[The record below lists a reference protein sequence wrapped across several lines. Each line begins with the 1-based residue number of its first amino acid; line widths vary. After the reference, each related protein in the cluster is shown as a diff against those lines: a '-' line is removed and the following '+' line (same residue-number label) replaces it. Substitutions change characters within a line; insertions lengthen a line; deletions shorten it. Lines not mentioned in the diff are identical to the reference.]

1 MAVADVI
8 ALGLV
13 GSNKTQFI
21 ITRGLA
27 TPQNVVPIIA
37 RSNELIG
44 DIATE
49 DRFRKGLALTGY
61 TFVLVN
67 KATGAA
73 ITSGSVT
80 TKITK
85 DGGTQGTTSNSAAH
99 EGNGQWSINLTA
111 TEMDAD
117 IVGLAITHTDA
128 LTLFKT
134 IKTRL

>member
-1 MAVADVI
+1 MAVKDLIVPAF
-8 ALGLV
+8 V
-13 GSNKTQFI
+13 GTNTVKYI
-21 ITRGLA
+21 VTRGMA
-27 TPQNVVPIIA
+27 TTQSVVPIIA
-37 RSNELIG
+37 QSNTLIG

-49 DRFRKGLALTGY
+49 DRYRKGLALTGL

-67 KATGAA
+67 KSTGAA

-111 TEMDAD
+111 AEMDAD
-117 IVGLAITHTDA
+117 IVGLAMTHTNA
-128 LTLFKT
+128 LTLYVTLKT
-134 IKTRL
+134 SL

>member
-13 GSNKTQFI
+13 GSEKTRFI
-21 ITRGLA
+21 ITRGLKTA
-27 TPQNVVPIIA
+27 QNVVPVIA

-67 KATGAA
+67 KTTGAA

-85 DGGTQGTTSNSAAH
+85 DGGTQGTTSNSAVH
-99 EGNGQWSINLTA
+99 EGNGQWSLTLTA

-117 IVGLAITHTDA
+117 IVGLAMTHTDA

>member
-13 GSNKTQFI
+13 GSEKTRFI
-21 ITRGLA
+21 ITRGLKTA
-27 TPQNVVPIIA
+27 QNVVPIIA

-67 KATGAA
+67 KTTGAA

-80 TKITK
+80 TKLTK

>member
-67 KATGAA
+67 KTTGAA

-128 LTLFKT
+128 LPLFKT
-134 IKTRL
+134 LKTRL

>member
-13 GSNKTQFI
+13 GSEKTRFI
-21 ITRGLA
+21 ITRGLKTA
-27 TPQNVVPIIA
+27 QNVVPVIA

>member
-67 KATGAA
+67 KTTGAA

-128 LTLFKT
+128 LTLYKT
-134 IKTRL
+134 LKTTV

>member
-13 GSNKTQFI
+13 GSEKTRFI
-21 ITRGLA
+21 ITRGLQTA
-27 TPQNVVPIIA
+27 QNVVPIIA

>member
-13 GSNKTQFI
+13 GSEKTRFI
-21 ITRGLA
+21 ITRGLKTA
-27 TPQNVVPIIA
+27 QNVVPIIA

-85 DGGTQGTTSNSAAH
+85 DGGTQGTTTNSAVH
-99 EGNGQWSINLTA
+99 EGNGQWSLAITSQ
-111 TEMDAD
+111 EMDAD
-117 IVGLAITHTDA
+117 IVGLAMTHTDA

-134 IKTRL
+134 IKTRP

>member
-13 GSNKTQFI
+13 GSEKTRFI
-21 ITRGLA
+21 ITRGLKTA
-27 TPQNVVPIIA
+27 QNVVPVIA

-67 KATGAA
+67 KTTGAA

-85 DGGTQGTTSNSAAH
+85 DGGTQGTTTNSAVH
-99 EGNGQWSINLTA
+99 EGNGQWSLTLTA

-117 IVGLAITHTDA
+117 IVGLAMTHTDA

>member
-13 GSNKTQFI
+13 GSEKTRFI
-21 ITRGLA
+21 ITRGLQTA
-27 TPQNVVPIIA
+27 QNVVPVIA

-67 KATGAA
+67 KTTGAA

-85 DGGTQGTTSNSAAH
+85 DGGTQGTTSNSAVH
-99 EGNGQWSINLTA
+99 EGNGQWSLTLTA

-117 IVGLAITHTDA
+117 IVGLAMTHTDA

>member
-1 MAVADVI
+1 MAIKHLVAPGFTGGIKYAV
-8 ALGLV
+8 
-13 GSNKTQFI
+13 
-21 ITRGLA
+21 TRGLA
-27 TPQNVVPIIA
+27 VAQNVTPIIA
-37 RSNELIG
+37 QSNILIG
-44 DIATE
+44 DVATE
-49 DRFRKGLALTGY
+49 DTYRKGLALTGL

-67 KATGAA
+67 KTTGAA

-128 LTLFKT
+128 LTLYKTLKT
-134 IKTRL
+134 IG

>member
-67 KATGAA
+67 KTTGAA

>member
-85 DGGTQGTTSNSAAH
+85 DGGTQGTTTNSAVH
-99 EGNGQWSINLTA
+99 EGNGQWSLAITSQ
-111 TEMDAD
+111 EMDAD
-117 IVGLAITHTDA
+117 IVGLAMTHTDA

-134 IKTRL
+134 IKTRP